1 MARSTRSVT
10 SLHWTQLVQK
20 HSKEHTKMNLLVNP
34 LPPQDE
40 GLEFPYSSLPH
51 LAAWIGRM
59 EADPAVLQ
67 YSLPQQVH

>member
-1 MARSTRSVT
+1 
-10 SLHWTQLVQK
+10 
-20 HSKEHTKMNLLVNP
+20 MNLVVGP

-67 YSLPQQVH
+67 YSLPQQVHTDFIKTLVSGAPNYDIIVDK